1 MNVRLGLIEK
11 GYPRDLGDHI
21 SSVNFRRILHEQH
34 LEPTQKYK
42 IISPFFKAEHTKS

>member
-11 GYPRDLGDHI
+11 GYPRD
-21 SSVNFRRILHEQH
+21 